1 MNLGEPRCE
10 PHNNGRILL
19 VEEERPVQ
27 EMIVRWLRAAGR
39 NCECALDRNAATA
52 ALELRSFDLVITDV
66 CMPGYCDFDFLLQ
79 LQAEFPELPVLVL
92 TGCNDPRFATK
103 ALTYGAWGYL
113 LKPVPLRDLL
123 SQVNRALERSVHI
136 RASRQTTAV

>member
-1 MNLGEPRCE
+1 MNLGERRYE
-10 PHNNGRILL
+10 PDDNGRILL

-39 NCECALDRNAATA
+39 QCECALDRNAAAA
-52 ALELRSFDLVITDV
+52 ALDRRSFDLVITDV
-66 CMPGYCDFDFLLQ
+66 CMPGYCDFDLLLQ
-79 LQAEFPELPVLVL
+79 LQAKLPELPVLVL
-92 TGCNDPRFATK
+92 TSCNDPRFATK

-123 SQVNRALERSVHI
+123 SQVNRALERSFHL
-136 RASRQTTAV
+136 RASRPSTVV